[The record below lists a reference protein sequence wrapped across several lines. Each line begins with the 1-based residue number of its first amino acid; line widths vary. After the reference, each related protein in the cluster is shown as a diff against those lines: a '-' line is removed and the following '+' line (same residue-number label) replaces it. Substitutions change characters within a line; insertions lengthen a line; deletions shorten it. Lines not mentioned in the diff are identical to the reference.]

1 MKKVLLSLLMLALA
15 MPAFAFDIPM
25 ADGMKL
31 NMYGQVRM
39 TAAYE
44 GSNASNGLVNTTA
57 SDFKMK
63 WQGNSRFG
71 INFSAGNFFAN
82 AEMKVTPDAVGQAG
96 FRQFWG
102 GYKMDNGLTII
113 AGNKTTL
120 SGIQGISN
128 DVYFV
133 DNGLVGF
140 GTAGDT
146 RRPLIMLSYAG
157 VDFSLVAN
165 GPDHGALGG
174 YAAGEDY
181 IPRFEVAYNLK
192 LEGLTAK
199 AVASYGLYT
208 QKYTRGGATQPS
220 SYVNINAFH
229 VGVNAKQTIG
239 NMYVGAAAFY
249 SMNGGMYGAVK
260 MLNNAGNDVTNIK
273 PSIAMKANGEAEVLD
288 VNTFGGA
295 LVFGMNLSDT
305 LGVEVG
311 GGYQLSSS
319 DQWDEDVT
327 GYAAYV
333 NAPLKLFEGHFV
345 VTPQIGYYGRSTDQ
359 NLGGATSVE
368 ALIAG
373 AQVKVVF

>member
-44 GSNASNGLVNTTA
+44 GTNTSTGQFNATT

-82 AEMKVTPDAVGQAG
+82 AEMKVTPDAVGSAG

-102 GYKMDNGLTII
+102 GYKMDNGLTVI

-165 GPDHGALGG
+165 GPDHSNPVAGAT
-174 YAAGEDY
+174 AVGEDY

-192 LEGLTAK
+192 LEGLAAK

-208 QKYTRGGATQPS
+208 QKVGT
-220 SYVNINAFH
+220 SYANINAFH
-229 VGVNAKQTIG
+229 VGVNAKQNLG

-260 MLNNAGNDVTNIK
+260 MLNNAGNDVTNIL
-273 PSIAMKANGEAEVLD
+273 PSVTIKNGELEVLD

-359 NLGGATSVE
+359 DLGGATSVE